1 MLSYILQRLAYA
13 IPIAIGVTIVCFS
26 LVYIGPGDPLSSI
39 LPEDAPQSVI
49 NKIKAEYGLDKPI
62 AVQYWLW
69 LSKALVADFGKSIVT
84 GNAVLSELLPA
95 LKNSMILA
103 VGGALLGF
111 MIGVVLG
118 GLAGYFHGQPAD
130 RMFTALAIT
139 GVSVP
144 HYWLA
149 IVLVIIFS
157 VELALLPALG
167 MTGSGST
174 VFSFSVE
181 NFRHMVLP
189 VIALSVIP
197 AGIVT
202 RTVRSTVAELLNME
216 FVEALRAKGLSE
228 ARILRHVAKNAAPQV
243 LAVMGLQLG
252 YLLGGSILIETV
264 FAWPGTGLLLN
275 NAIFSRDIPV
285 LQGTI
290 LMLALIFVGLNLI
303 VDIMQAVLDPRI
315 KR

>member
-1 MLSYILQRLAYA
+1 MLSYILQRLVYA
-13 IPIAIGVTIVCFS
+13 IPIALGVTIVCFS

-39 LPEDAPQSVI
+39 LPEDAPQAVI
-49 NKIKAEYGLDKPI
+49 DKIKAEYGLDKPI
-62 AVQYWLW
+62 VMQYWLW

-95 LKNSMILA
+95 LKNSLILA
-103 VGGALLGF
+103 VGGAAVGF
-111 MIGVVLG
+111 IVGAVLG
-118 GLAGYFHGQPAD
+118 GLAGYFHGRPAD

-167 MTGSGST
+167 MTGSGDTS
-174 VFSFSVE
+174 FSFSLE

-189 VIALSVIP
+189 VVALSVIP

-202 RTVRSTVAELLNME
+202 RTVRSAIAELLNME
-216 FVEALRAKGLSE
+216 FVEALRSKGLTE

-275 NAIFSRDIPV
+275 NAIFARDIPV

-290 LMLALIFVGLNLI
+290 LMLALIFVILNLA
-303 VDIMQAVLDPRI
+303 VDIAQAVLDPRI

>member
-1 MLSYILQRLAYA
+1 MLFYVLKRLLYT
-13 IPIAIGVTIVCFS
+13 IPIALGVSVICFA
-26 LVYIGPGDPLSSI
+26 LVHIGPGDPLSTL
-39 LPEDAPQSVI
+39 LPEDAPQEVVDRLM
-49 NKIKAEYGLDKPI
+49 AEYGLDKPL
-62 AVQYWLW
+62 VFQYFIWLG
-69 LSKALVADFGKSIVT
+69 KALTGDFGISIVT
-84 GNAVLSELLPA
+84 SRPVLGEVAPA
-95 LKNSMILA
+95 LVNSLILA

-111 MIGVVLG
+111 MVGTILG
-118 GLAGYFHGQPAD
+118 SLAGYFHGRPAD
-130 RMFTALAIT
+130 RVFTGMAIT

-157 VELALLPALG
+157 VELQWLPSLG
-167 MTGSGST
+167 MNMSGGT
-174 VFSFSVE
+174 EFSFSTE

-202 RTVRSTVAELLNME
+202 RTVRGAVAELLNQE
-216 FVEALRAKGLSE
+216 FVEALRSKGMSE
-228 ARILRHVAKNAAPQV
+228 GHIMRHIAKNAAPQV
-243 LAVMGLQLG
+243 LAVMGLQMG

-275 NAIFSRDIPV
+275 NAIFSRDIPL

-290 LMLALIFVGLNLI
+290 LLLALIFVALNLL
-303 VDIMQAVLDPRI
+303 VDVAQATLDPRI

>member
-1 MLSYILQRLAYA
+1 MLSYILQRLVYA
-13 IPIAIGVTIVCFS
+13 IPIALGVTIVCFS

-39 LPEDAPQSVI
+39 LPEDAPQAVI
-49 NKIKAEYGLDKPI
+49 DKIKAEYGLDKPI
-62 AVQYWLW
+62 VVQYWIW
-69 LSKALVADFGKSIVT
+69 LTKALVADFGRSIVT
-84 GNAVLSELLPA
+84 GKTVLAELLPA
-95 LKNSMILA
+95 LGNSLILA
-103 VGGALLGF
+103 IGGAALGF
-111 MIGVVLG
+111 VVGVVLG
-118 GLAGYFHGQPAD
+118 GLAGYYHGRPAD

-157 VELALLPALG
+157 VELAWLPALG
-167 MTGSGST
+167 MTGSGAT
-174 VFSFSVE
+174 TFSFSTE
-181 NFRHMVLP
+181 NLRHMVLP
-189 VIALSVIP
+189 VIALAVIP
-197 AGIVT
+197 TGIVT
-202 RTVRSTVAELLNME
+202 RTVRSSVAELLNME
-216 FVEALRAKGLSE
+216 FVEALRSKGLSE

-275 NAIFSRDIPV
+275 NAIFARDIPV

-290 LMLALIFVGLNLI
+290 LVLALIFVALNLI

>member
-1 MLSYILQRLAYA
+1 LLIYILRRLLYV
-13 IPIAIGVTIVCFS
+13 IPIALGVTVVCFS

-39 LPEDAPQSVI
+39 LPEDAPQEVVDR
-49 NKIKAEYGLDKPI
+49 IKAEYGLDKPLP
-62 AVQYWLW
+62 VQYAVWLG
-69 LSKALVADFGKSIVT
+69 KALIGDFGTSIVT
-84 GNAVLSELLPA
+84 GRPVLVELGPSLV
-95 LKNSMILA
+95 NSLILA
-103 VGGALLGF
+103 IGGAMLGF
-111 MIGVVLG
+111 IVGVVLG
-118 GLAGYFHGQPAD
+118 GLAGYYHGRPAD

-157 VELALLPALG
+157 VELAILPSLG
-167 MTGSGST
+167 MTASGST
-174 VFSFSVE
+174 EFTFSAE
-181 NFRHMVLP
+181 NFRHLVLP

-202 RTVRSTVAELLNME
+202 RTVRGAVAELLNME
-216 FVEALRAKGLSE
+216 FVEALRSKGLSE
-228 ARILRHVAKNAAPQV
+228 AKVIKHVTKNAAPQV

-290 LMLALIFVGLNLI
+290 LALALIFVALNLT
-303 VDIMQAVLDPRI
+303 VDIVQATLDPRI

>member
-1 MLSYILQRLAYA
+1 MLFYIFRRLVYV
-13 IPIAIGVTIVCFS
+13 IPIALGVTVVCFS

-39 LPEDAPQSVI
+39 LPPEASQDIVDRM
-49 NKIKAEYGLDKPI
+49 KAEYGLDKPI
-62 AVQYWLW
+62 PVQYLVWLG
-69 LSKALVADFGKSIVT
+69 KALTGDLGTSIFTARPV
-84 GNAVLSELLPA
+84 VVELLPA
-95 LKNSMILA
+95 LRNSLILA
-103 VGGALLGF
+103 AGGATLGF
-111 MIGVVLG
+111 VVGVTLG
-118 GLAGYFHGQPAD
+118 GLAGYFHGRPAD

-157 VELALLPALG
+157 VELALLPSLG
-167 MTGSGST
+167 MTANGGT
-174 VFSFSVE
+174 TFTFSAE

-202 RTVRSTVAELLNME
+202 RTVRGAVAELLNME
-216 FVEALRAKGLSE
+216 FVEALRSKGLSE
-228 ARILRHVAKNAAPQV
+228 LRVIRHVAKNAAPQV
-243 LAVMGLQLG
+243 MAVMGLQLG

-275 NAIFSRDIPV
+275 NAIFSRDIPM

-290 LMLALIFVGLNLI
+290 LALALIFVTLNLL
-303 VDIMQAVLDPRI
+303 VDIAQATLDPRI

>member
-1 MLSYILQRLAYA
+1 MLFYILRRLFYTL
-13 IPIAIGVTIVCFS
+13 PIVIGVSVICFA
-26 LVYIGPGDPLSSI
+26 LVHIGPGDPLSTL
-39 LPEDAPQSVI
+39 LPEDAPQEVVDRL
-49 NKIKAEYGLDKPI
+49 KAEYGLDKPI
-62 AVQYWLW
+62 VIQYFVWLGKAVTG
-69 LSKALVADFGKSIVT
+69 DFGISIVT
-84 GNAVLSELLPA
+84 SRPVLMEVLPA
-95 LKNSMILA
+95 LVNSIIIA
-103 VGGALLGF
+103 IGGAMLGF
-111 MIGVVLG
+111 IIGVVFG
-118 GLAGYFHGQPAD
+118 GLAGYFHGRPAD
-130 RMFTALAIT
+130 RIFTGFAIT

-157 VELALLPALG
+157 VELQWLPSLG
-167 MTGSGST
+167 MNMGGGTQ
-174 VFSFSVE
+174 FSFSIE

-202 RTVRSTVAELLNME
+202 RTVRGAVAKLLNQE
-216 FVEALRAKGLSE
+216 FVETLTAKGMQE
-228 ARILRHVAKNAAPQV
+228 RHILRHVAKNAAPQV
-243 LAVMGLQLG
+243 LAVMGLQVG

-275 NAIFSRDIPV
+275 NAIFSRDIPL

-290 LMLALIFVGLNLI
+290 LVLALIFVALNLL
-303 VDIMQAVLDPRI
+303 VDVAQATLDPRI

>member
-1 MLSYILQRLAYA
+1 MLSYILRRLLYA
-13 IPIAIGVTIVCFS
+13 IPIALGVTVVCFS

-39 LPEDAPQSVI
+39 LPEDAPQEVVDR
-49 NKIKAEYGLDKPI
+49 IKAEYGLDKPLP
-62 AVQYWLW
+62 VQYLVWLG
-69 LSKALVADFGKSIVT
+69 KALLADLGTSITTGRPVT
-84 GNAVLSELLPA
+84 VEVGPSLV
-95 LKNSMILA
+95 NSLILA
-103 VGGALLGF
+103 IGGALLGF
-111 MIGVVLG
+111 IVGVTFG
-118 GLAGYFHGQPAD
+118 GLAGYYHGRPAD

-157 VELALLPALG
+157 VELGWLPSLG
-167 MTGSGST
+167 MTASGST
-174 VFSFSVE
+174 DFSLSVE
-181 NFRHMVLP
+181 NFRHLVLP
-189 VIALSVIP
+189 VISLSVIP

-202 RTVRSTVAELLNME
+202 RTVRGAVAELLNME
-216 FVEALRAKGLSE
+216 FVEALRSKGLSE
-228 ARILRHVAKNAAPQV
+228 VKIIKHVAKNAAPQV

-275 NAIFSRDIPV
+275 NAIFSRDIPL

-290 LMLALIFVGLNLI
+290 LSLAMIFVALNLL
-303 VDIMQAVLDPRI
+303 VDIVQATLDPRI

>member
-1 MLSYILQRLAYA
+1 MLSYIFRRLIYV
-13 IPIAIGVTIVCFS
+13 IPIALGVTIVCFS

-39 LPEDAPQSVI
+39 LPEDAPQSVVD
-49 NKIKAEYGLDKPI
+49 KMKHDYGLDKPI
-62 AVQYWLW
+62 PLQYVIWLG
-69 LSKALVADFGKSIVT
+69 KAMVGNFGTSIVT
-84 GNAVLSELLPA
+84 GRPVLVELIPA
-95 LKNSMILA
+95 LKNSLILA
-103 VGGALLGF
+103 IGAACLGF
-111 MIGVVLG
+111 IAGVSLG
-118 GLAGYFHGQPAD
+118 GLAGYFHGRPAD

-149 IVLVIIFS
+149 IVLVIVFS
-157 VELALLPALG
+157 VELMLLPALG

-174 VFSFSVE
+174 AFTFSLE
-181 NFRHMVLP
+181 NFKHMVLP

-197 AGIVT
+197 AGIIT
-202 RTVRSTVAELLNME
+202 RTVRGAVAELLNME

-228 ARILRHVAKNAAPQV
+228 FRVIRHVAKNAAPQV
-243 LAVMGLQLG
+243 MAVMGLQLG

-275 NAIFSRDIPV
+275 NAIFSRDIPM

-290 LMLALIFVGLNLI
+290 LALALIFVALNLM
-303 VDIMQAVLDPRI
+303 VDIMQAALDPRI

>member
-1 MLSYILQRLAYA
+1 MLSYILRRLVYVV
-13 IPIAIGVTIVCFS
+13 PIALGVTVVCFS

-49 NKIKAEYGLDKPI
+49 DKIKAEYGLDKPLPI
-62 AVQYWLW
+62 QYVLW
-69 LSKALVADFGKSIVT
+69 LGKALIGDFGTSIVT
-84 GNAVLSELLPA
+84 SRPVLLELAPA
-95 LKNSMILA
+95 LVNSLILA
-103 VGGALLGF
+103 IGGACLGF
-111 MIGVVLG
+111 IVGVVLG
-118 GLAGYFHGQPAD
+118 GLAGYFHGRPAD

-157 VELALLPALG
+157 VELSLLPALG

-174 VFSFSVE
+174 DFTFSAE

-202 RTVRSTVAELLNME
+202 RTVRGAVAELLNME

-228 ARILRHVAKNAAPQV
+228 VKIIRHVAKNAAPQV

-275 NAIFSRDIPV
+275 NAIFARDIPV

-290 LMLALIFVGLNLI
+290 LALALIFVALNLV
-303 VDIMQAVLDPRI
+303 VDIMQAALDPRI

>member
-1 MLSYILQRLAYA
+1 MLFYILRRLIYV
-13 IPIAIGVTIVCFS
+13 IPIALGVTVVCFS

-39 LPEDAPQSVI
+39 LPEDAPQEVVDRM
-49 NKIKAEYGLDKPI
+49 KAEYGLDKPLPL
-62 AVQYWLW
+62 QYVIWLG
-69 LSKALVADFGKSIVT
+69 KALIGDFGTSIVT
-84 GNAVLSELLPA
+84 GRPVLVELGPSLV
-95 LKNSMILA
+95 NSLILA
-103 VGGALLGF
+103 VGGAMLGF
-111 MIGVVLG
+111 LVGVVLG
-118 GLAGYFHGQPAD
+118 GLAGYYHGRPAD

-157 VELALLPALG
+157 VELAILPSLG
-167 MTGSGST
+167 MTASGST
-174 VFSFSVE
+174 EFTFSAE
-181 NFRHMVLP
+181 NLRHLVLP

-202 RTVRSTVAELLNME
+202 RTVRGAVAELLNMD
-216 FVEALRAKGLSE
+216 FVEALRSKGLSE
-228 ARILRHVAKNAAPQV
+228 VKVLKHVTKNAAPQV

-275 NAIFSRDIPV
+275 NAIFSRDIPL

-290 LMLALIFVGLNLI
+290 LALAMIFVTLNLI
-303 VDIMQAVLDPRI
+303 VDIAQATLDPRI

>member
-1 MLSYILQRLAYA
+1 MI
-13 IPIAIGVTIVCFS
+13 CFA
-26 LVYIGPGDPLSSI
+26 LVHIGPGDPLSTL
-39 LPEDAPQSVI
+39 LPEDAPQEVVDRL
-49 NKIKAEYGLDKPI
+49 KAEYGLDKPLV
-62 AVQYWLW
+62 VQYVLW
-69 LSKALVADFGKSIVT
+69 LGKALTGDFGISIVT
-84 GNAVLSELLPA
+84 SRSVLGEVLPA
-95 LKNSMILA
+95 LVNSLILA
-103 VGGALLGF
+103 VGGAMLGF
-111 MIGVVLG
+111 IVGMILG
-118 GLAGYFHGQPAD
+118 GLAGYFHGRPAD
-130 RMFTALAIT
+130 RVFTGMAIT

-157 VELALLPALG
+157 VELQWLPSLG
-167 MTGSGST
+167 MNMSGAT
-174 VFSFSVE
+174 DFTFTIE

-202 RTVRSTVAELLNME
+202 RTVRGAVAELLNQE
-216 FVEALRAKGLSE
+216 FVEALRSKGMNE
-228 ARILRHVAKNAAPQV
+228 RQILRHVAKNAAPQV
-243 LAVMGLQLG
+243 MAVMGLQLG

-275 NAIFSRDIPV
+275 NAIFSRDIPL

-290 LMLALIFVGLNLI
+290 LILALIFVALNLLI
-303 VDIMQAVLDPRI
+303 DVAQATVDPRI

>member
-1 MLSYILQRLAYA
+1 MLSYILQRLLYA
-13 IPIAIGVTIVCFS
+13 IPIALGVTIVCFS
-26 LVYIGPGDPLSSI
+26 LVYIGPGDPLSAF
-39 LPEDAPQSVI
+39 LPEDAPQEVVD
-49 NKIKAEYGLDKPI
+49 KIKAEYGLDKPV
-62 AVQYWLW
+62 AMQYAIWLG
-69 LSKALVADFGKSIVT
+69 KALIADFGKSIVS
-84 GNAVLSELLPA
+84 GNPVLAELLPA
-95 LKNSMILA
+95 LVNSMILA
-103 VGGALLGF
+103 FGGAILGF
-111 MIGVVLG
+111 VVGVVLG
-118 GLAGYFHGQPAD
+118 GLAGYYHGRPAD

-157 VELALLPALG
+157 VELAWLPALG

-174 VFSFSVE
+174 AFSFSVE

-202 RTVRSTVAELLNME
+202 RTVRGQVAELLNME
-216 FVEALRAKGLSE
+216 FVEALRSKGLSE
-228 ARILRHVAKNAAPQV
+228 RKVLMHVTKNAAPQV

-275 NAIFSRDIPV
+275 NAIFARDIPV

-290 LMLALIFVGLNLI
+290 LALALIFVALNLAI
-303 VDIMQAVLDPRI
+303 DILQAVLDPRI

>member
-1 MLSYILQRLAYA
+1 MLFYVLKRLIYTL
-13 IPIAIGVTIVCFS
+13 PIVLGVSVICFA
-26 LVYIGPGDPLSSI
+26 LVHIGPGDPLSSL
-39 LPEDAPQSVI
+39 LPEDAPQEVVDRL
-49 NKIKAEYGLDKPI
+49 KAEYGLDQPI
-62 AVQYWLW
+62 VIQYFVWLGKAVTG
-69 LSKALVADFGKSIVT
+69 DFGISIVT
-84 GNAVLSELLPA
+84 SRPVLMEVLPA
-95 LKNSMILA
+95 LVNSIIIA

-111 MIGVVLG
+111 IVGTVLG
-118 GLAGYFHGQPAD
+118 GLAGYFHGRPAD
-130 RMFTALAIT
+130 RVFTGMAIT

-157 VELALLPALG
+157 VELQWLPSLG
-167 MTGSGST
+167 MNMSGGT
-174 VFSFSVE
+174 EFSFSIE

-202 RTVRSTVAELLNME
+202 RTVRGAVAELLNQE
-216 FVEALRAKGLSE
+216 FVETLTAKGMQE
-228 ARILRHVAKNAAPQV
+228 RHILRHVAKNAAPQV
-243 LAVMGLQLG
+243 LAVMGLQMG

-275 NAIFSRDIPV
+275 NAIFSRDIPL

-290 LMLALIFVGLNLI
+290 LVLALIFVALNLL
-303 VDIMQAVLDPRI
+303 VDVAQATLDPRI

>member
-1 MLSYILQRLAYA
+1 MLLYIVRRLIYVV
-13 IPIAIGVTIVCFS
+13 PIALGVTVVCFS

-39 LPEDAPQSVI
+39 LPEDAPQEVVDRM
-49 NKIKAEYGLDKPI
+49 KAEYGLDRPLP
-62 AVQYWLW
+62 VQYVVWLG
-69 LSKALVADFGKSIVT
+69 KALIGDFGTSIVT
-84 GNAVLSELLPA
+84 GRPVLVELGPSLV
-95 LKNSMILA
+95 NSLILA
-103 VGGALLGF
+103 IGGALLGF
-111 MIGVVLG
+111 VVGVTLG
-118 GLAGYFHGQPAD
+118 GLAGYYHGRPAD

-157 VELALLPALG
+157 VELAILPSLG
-167 MTGSGST
+167 MTASGST
-174 VFSFSVE
+174 SFTFSLE
-181 NFRHMVLP
+181 NFRHLILP

-202 RTVRSTVAELLNME
+202 RTVRGAVAELLNME
-216 FVEALRAKGLSE
+216 FVEALRSKGLSE
-228 ARILRHVAKNAAPQV
+228 AKVIKHVTKNAAPQV

-290 LMLALIFVGLNLI
+290 LALALIFVALNLT
-303 VDIMQAVLDPRI
+303 VDIMQAMLDPRI

>member
-1 MLSYILQRLAYA
+1 MLSYIFRRLVYVV
-13 IPIAIGVTIVCFS
+13 PIALGVTVVCFS

-39 LPEDAPQSVI
+39 LPEDAPQTVVD
-49 NKIKAEYGLDKPI
+49 KIKAEYGLDKPI
-62 AVQYWLW
+62 VLQYAIWLG
-69 LSKALVADFGKSIVT
+69 KALLGDFGTSIVT
-84 GNAVLSELLPA
+84 SRPVLVELLPA
-95 LKNSMILA
+95 LRNSLILA
-103 VGGALLGF
+103 IGGATLGF
-111 MIGVVLG
+111 VVGVTLG
-118 GLAGYFHGQPAD
+118 GLAGYFHGRPAD

-157 VELALLPALG
+157 VELALLPSLG
-167 MTGSGST
+167 MTANGGT
-174 VFSFSVE
+174 TFTFSAE

-202 RTVRSTVAELLNME
+202 RTVRGAVAELLNME
-216 FVEALRAKGLSE
+216 FVEALRSKGLSE
-228 ARILRHVAKNAAPQV
+228 LRVIRHVAKNAAPQV
-243 LAVMGLQLG
+243 MAVMGLQLG
-252 YLLGGSILIETV
+252 YLLGGSFLIETV

-275 NAIFSRDIPV
+275 NAIFSRDIPM

-290 LMLALIFVGLNLI
+290 LALALIFVTLNLL
-303 VDIMQAVLDPRI
+303 VDIAQATLDPRI

>member
-1 MLSYILQRLAYA
+1 MLFYILKRLIYTV
-13 IPIAIGVTIVCFS
+13 PIIIGVSVICFA
-26 LVYIGPGDPLSSI
+26 LVHIGPGDPLSSL
-39 LPEDAPQSVI
+39 LPEDAPQSVVDRL
-49 NKIKAEYGLDKPI
+49 KAEYGLDQPI
-62 AVQYWLW
+62 VIQYFVWLGKAVTG
-69 LSKALVADFGKSIVT
+69 DFGISIVT
-84 GNAVLSELLPA
+84 SRPVLMEVLPA
-95 LKNSMILA
+95 LVNSIIIA
-103 VGGALLGF
+103 IGGALLGF
-111 MIGVVLG
+111 IVGTVLG
-118 GLAGYFHGQPAD
+118 GLAGYFHGRPAD
-130 RMFTALAIT
+130 RVFTGMAIT

-157 VELALLPALG
+157 VELQWLPSLG
-167 MTGSGST
+167 MNMSGGT
-174 VFSFSVE
+174 EFSFSIE

-202 RTVRSTVAELLNME
+202 RTVRGAVAELLNQE
-216 FVEALRAKGLSE
+216 FVETLTAKGMQE
-228 ARILRHVAKNAAPQV
+228 RHILRHVAKNAAPQV
-243 LAVMGLQLG
+243 LAVMGLQMG

-275 NAIFSRDIPV
+275 NAIFSRDIPL

-290 LMLALIFVGLNLI
+290 LVLALIFVALNLL
-303 VDIMQAVLDPRI
+303 VDVAQATLDPRI

>member
-1 MLSYILQRLAYA
+1 MLIYILRRLLYV

-26 LVYIGPGDPLSSI
+26 LVHIGPGDPLSSI
-39 LPEDAPQSVI
+39 LPEDAPQEVI
-49 NKIKAEYGLDKPI
+49 DRIKAEYGLDKPLV
-62 AVQYWLW
+62 VQYAIWLG
-69 LSKALVADFGKSIVT
+69 KALTGDFGFSIVT
-84 GNAVLSELLPA
+84 QRPVLAELLPS
-95 LKNSMILA
+95 LVNSLIIA
-103 VGGALLGF
+103 VGAALLGF
-111 MIGVVLG
+111 AIGITFG
-118 GLAGYFHGQPAD
+118 GLAGYYHGRPAD
-130 RMFTALAIT
+130 RFFTAFAIT
-139 GVSVP
+139 GVSIP

-157 VELALLPALG
+157 VELGWLPSLG
-167 MTGSGST
+167 MTGSGGT
-174 VFSFSVE
+174 TFNFSIE

-189 VIALSVIP
+189 VISLSVIP

-202 RTVRSTVAELLNME
+202 RTVRGAVAELLNME
-216 FVEALRAKGLSE
+216 FVEALRSKGLSE
-228 ARILRHVAKNAAPQV
+228 AKVLRHVAKNAAPQV

-275 NAIFSRDIPV
+275 NAIFARDIPM

-290 LMLALIFVGLNLI
+290 LALALIFVSLNLL
-303 VDIMQAVLDPRI
+303 VDIVQATLDPRI